1 LLTLNLFKMILCGI
15 DVGTSSI
22 KVSIVDAA
30 NQQLIYSCSFPEI
43 ENEISSPQPGFAE
56 QDPEHWWYC
65 VKQGILKANSTGLY
79 DPKRIGAIGIS
90 YQMHGLVVVDK
101 EAKVLRP
108 SIIWCDSRATPYGEK
123 AYAGL
128 GESFCQT
135 HYLNSPGNFTAAKLA
150 WVKENQPEVFGQVAQ
165 VLLPG
170 DFIAGRFTSQFT
182 TTASALSEGILWDF
196 KENHPAKD
204 LMQFY
209 GFPIEIF
216 PPVQDLFSDHG
227 TVTSTVAAELGLNTN
242 VKVTYKAGDQPN
254 NAYSLGVLHPG
265 DIATTAGTSGVVY
278 GISDE
283 LKFDKEN
290 RVNSFA
296 HVNHCASKASIGVL
310 MCINGTGILNRWVKQ
325 NFFPTM
331 SYTQMNELGAK
342 AAIGSGGLVC
352 MPFGNGAER
361 IFQNKTI
368 GGSFVHLD
376 FNRHQ
381 SAEIIRAAQEG
392 IAFSMVYG
400 IELLGNVG
408 VRPKK
413 LKAGLAN
420 MYLSDLFTHAIVNA
434 SGASVELLE
443 SDGAFGAALGAG
455 AGVGYYANED
465 EAVANIKLLQTIE
478 PSAALK
484 GEYEEAYGIWK
495 NNLTH

>member
-1 LLTLNLFKMILCGI
+1 MILCGI

-30 NQQLIYSCSFPEI
+30 NQHLIFSTSYPEV

-65 VKQGILKANSTGLY
+65 VKQAILKANSSKLY
-79 DPKRIGAIGIS
+79 DPKNIGAIGIS
-90 YQMHGLVVVDK
+90 YQMHGLVIVDK
-101 EAKVLRP
+101 EARVLRP

-123 AYAGL
+123 AYKGL
-128 GESFCQT
+128 GEEFCQS
-135 HYLNSPGNFTAAKLA
+135 HYLNSPGNFTASKLA
-150 WVKENQPEVFGQVAQ
+150 WVKENQPKVYEQIHQ

-196 KENHPAKD
+196 KEAHPAID
-204 LMQFY
+204 LMTYF
-209 GFPIEIF
+209 GFPESIF
-216 PPVQDLFSDHG
+216 PPVHALFSDHG
-227 TVTSTVAAELGLNTN
+227 TISTEVANELGLNTQ
-242 VKVTYKAGDQPN
+242 VKVSYKAGDQPN

-278 GISDE
+278 GISNE
-283 LKFDKEN
+283 LKYDKEN

-296 HVNHCASKASIGVL
+296 HVNHSTTKTSVGVL
-310 MCINGTGILNRWVKQ
+310 MCINGIGILNRWIKQ
-325 NFFPTM
+325 NFFSSL
-331 SYTQMNELGAK
+331 SYHQMNELGSK
-342 AAIGSGGLVC
+342 AAIGSNGLVC

-361 IFQNKTI
+361 IFQNKTL
-368 GGSFVHLD
+368 GGSFLHLD

-381 SAEIIRAAQEG
+381 SAQIIRAAQEG

-408 VRPKK
+408 VTPKK
-413 LKAGLAN
+413 LKAGQAN
-420 MYLSDLFTHAIVNA
+420 MYLSDLFTQAIVNA

-455 AGVGYYANED
+455 AGIGYYANED
-465 EAVANIKLLQTIE
+465 EAVNNIKVLKTIE
-478 PSAALK
+478 PNSIYTS
-484 GEYEEAYGIWK
+484 EYVEAYGVWK
-495 NNLTH
+495 SNLAQ

>member
-1 LLTLNLFKMILCGI
+1 MILCGI

-30 NQQLIYSCSFPEI
+30 NQQLIYSTSFPEV
-43 ENEISSPQPGFAE
+43 ENVISSPQPGFAE

-65 VKQGILKANSTGLY
+65 VKQAILKANSSGLY
-79 DPKRIGAIGIS
+79 DPKNIGAIGIS

-101 EAKVLRP
+101 NAQVLRP
-108 SIIWCDSRATPYGEK
+108 SIIWCDSRATPYGDQAYK
-123 AYAGL
+123 AL
-128 GESFCQT
+128 GESFCQS

-150 WVKENQPEVFGQVAQ
+150 WVKGNQPAIFEQIAQ

-170 DFIAGRFTSQFT
+170 DFIAGRFTSTFT

-196 KENHPAKD
+196 KSSHPAKD
-204 LMQFY
+204 LMAYY
-209 GFPIEIF
+209 GFPESIF
-216 PPVQDLFSDHG
+216 PPVHPLFSDHG
-227 TVTSTVAAELGLNTN
+227 SLTATVADELGLGTH

-254 NAYSLGVLHPG
+254 NAYSLGVLHVG

-296 HVNHCASKASIGVL
+296 HVNHTTENTSIGVL

-325 NFFPTM
+325 NFFPSV
-331 SYTQMNELGAK
+331 SYAQLNELGAK
-342 AAIGSGGLVC
+342 ASIGSNGLVC

-361 IFQNKTI
+361 IFQNKTL
-368 GGSFVHLD
+368 GGSFQYLD

-381 SAEIIRAAQEG
+381 SADIIRAAQEG
-392 IAFSMVYG
+392 IAFSMVHG

-408 VRPKK
+408 VKPNK

-420 MYLSDLFTHAIVNA
+420 MYLSELFTQAIVNA

-443 SDGAFGAALGAG
+443 TDGAFGAALGAG

-465 EAVANIKLLQTIE
+465 EAVSKIKVLKTVQPETSLQNSYTD
-478 PSAALK
+478 
-484 GEYEEAYGIWK
+484 AYGVWK
-495 NNLTH
+495 MNLPS

>member
-1 LLTLNLFKMILCGI
+1 L
-15 DVGTSSI
+15 
-22 KVSIVDAA
+22 
-30 NQQLIYSCSFPEI
+30 
-43 ENEISSPQPGFAE
+43 
-56 QDPEHWWYC
+56 
-65 VKQGILKANSTGLY
+65 
-79 DPKRIGAIGIS
+79 
-90 YQMHGLVVVDK
+90 
-101 EAKVLRP
+101 
-108 SIIWCDSRATPYGEK
+108 GEK
-123 AYAGL
+123 AYQGL
-128 GESFCQT
+128 GESFCQS

-150 WVKENQPEVFGQVAQ
+150 WVKENQPAIFEQIAQ

-170 DFIAGRFTSQFT
+170 DYIASRFTSTFT

-196 KENHPAKD
+196 KASHPAKE
-204 LMQFY
+204 LMAYY
-209 GFPIEIF
+209 GFPESIF
-216 PPVQDLFSDHG
+216 PPVHSLFSDHG
-227 TVTSTVAAELGLNTN
+227 TITTEIATELGLSSQ

-296 HVNHCASKASIGVL
+296 HVNHSAEKTSVGVL

-325 NFFPTM
+325 NFFPSL
-331 SYTQMNELGAK
+331 SYLQMNELGSNAP
-342 AAIGSGGLVC
+342 IGTNGLVC

-361 IFQNKTI
+361 IFQNQTL
-368 GGSFVHLD
+368 GGSFLHLD

-381 SAEIIRAAQEG
+381 SADIIRAAQEG

-408 VRPKK
+408 VKPKK

-420 MYLSDLFTHAIVNA
+420 MYLSELFTQTIVNA

-455 AGVGYYANED
+455 AGIGYYANED
-465 EAVANIKLLQTIE
+465 EAVSRIKVLKTIQPDE
-478 PSAALK
+478 KLK
-484 GEYEEAYGIWK
+484 NAYADAYGVWK
-495 NNLTH
+495 NNLPI

>member
-1 LLTLNLFKMILCGI
+1 MILCGI

-79 DPKRIGAIGIS
+79 DPERIGAIGIS

-150 WVKENQPEVFGQVAQ
+150 WVKENQPDVFEQVAQ

-209 GFPIEIF
+209 GFPTDIF

-227 TVTSTVAAELGLNTN
+227 TVTSTVAADLGFNTN

-296 HVNHCASKASIGVL
+296 HVNHSASKASIGVL

-331 SYTQMNELGAK
+331 SYTQMNEQGAK

-368 GGSFVHLD
+368 GGSFVNLD

-420 MYLSDLFTHAIVNA
+420 MYLSDLFTQAIVNA

-465 EAVANIKLLQTIE
+465 EAVANIKLLKTIE
-478 PSAALK
+478 PAAALK

-495 NNLTH
+495 NNLAH

>member
-1 LLTLNLFKMILCGI
+1 MILCGI

-30 NQQLIYSCSFPEI
+30 NQQLIYSTSFPEV

-65 VKQGILKANSTGLY
+65 VKQAILKANSSGLY
-79 DPKRIGAIGIS
+79 NPKNIGAIGIS

-101 EAKVLRP
+101 NAQVLRP
-108 SIIWCDSRATPYGEK
+108 SIIWCDSRATPYGDQ
-123 AYAGL
+123 AYITL
-128 GESFCQT
+128 GESFCQS

-150 WVKENQPEVFGQVAQ
+150 WVKENQPAIFEQIAQ

-170 DFIAGRFTSQFT
+170 DFIAGRFTSNFT

-196 KENHPAKD
+196 KSSHPAKD
-204 LMQFY
+204 LMTYY
-209 GFPIEIF
+209 GFPESIF
-216 PPVQDLFSDHG
+216 PPVHPLFSDHG
-227 TVTSTVAAELGLNTN
+227 SLTATVAEELGLGTH

-254 NAYSLGVLHPG
+254 NAYSLGVLHVG

-296 HVNHCASKASIGVL
+296 HVNHTTEKTSIGVL
-310 MCINGTGILNRWVKQ
+310 MCINGTGILNRWLKQ
-325 NFFPTM
+325 NFFSSVT
-331 SYTQMNELGAK
+331 YAQLNELGAK
-342 AAIGSGGLVC
+342 ASIGSNGLVC

-361 IFQNKTI
+361 IFQNRTL
-368 GGSFVHLD
+368 GGSFQHLD

-381 SAEIIRAAQEG
+381 SADIIRAAQEG

-408 VRPKK
+408 VKPNK

-420 MYLSDLFTHAIVNA
+420 MYLSELFTQAIVNA

-443 SDGAFGAALGAG
+443 TDGAFGAALGAG

-465 EAVANIKLLQTIE
+465 EAVSNIKVLKTVQPKASLQN
-478 PSAALK
+478 SYAD
-484 GEYEEAYGIWK
+484 AYGIWK
-495 NNLTH
+495 MNLPA

>member
-1 LLTLNLFKMILCGI
+1 MILCGI

-30 NQQLIYSCSFPEI
+30 NQQLIYSTSFPEV
-43 ENEISSPQPGFAE
+43 ENEIFSPQPGFAE
-56 QDPEHWWYC
+56 QDPEHWWFC
-65 VKQGILKANSTGLY
+65 VKQAILKANSTGLY
-79 DPKRIGAIGIS
+79 DPKNIGAIGIS

-101 EAKVLRP
+101 EARVLRP
-108 SIIWCDSRATPYGEK
+108 SIIWCDSRATPFGEK
-123 AYAGL
+123 AYKDL
-128 GESFCQT
+128 GESFCQSY
-135 HYLNSPGNFTAAKLA
+135 YLNSPGNFTAAKLA
-150 WVKENQPEVFGQVAQ
+150 WVKENQPAVFDQIAQ

-170 DFIAGRFTSQFT
+170 DFIAGRFTSTFT

-196 KENHPAKD
+196 KASHPAKD
-204 LMQFY
+204 LMAYY
-209 GFPIEIF
+209 GFPETIF
-216 PPVQDLFSDHG
+216 PPVHPLFSDHG
-227 TVTSTVAAELGLNTN
+227 TLTTAVAAELGLGSH
-242 VKVTYKAGDQPN
+242 VKVTN

-296 HVNHCASKASIGVL
+296 HVNHTADRTSVGVL

-325 NFFPTM
+325 NFFPSLTY
-331 SYTQMNELGAK
+331 SQMNELGAK
-342 AAIGSGGLVC
+342 ATIGTNGLVC

-361 IFQNKTI
+361 IFQNQTL
-368 GGSFVHLD
+368 GGSFQHLD

-381 SAEIIRAAQEG
+381 SADIIRAAQEG

-408 VRPKK
+408 VKPKK

-420 MYLSDLFTHAIVNA
+420 MYLSELFTQAIVNA

-455 AGVGYYANED
+455 AGLGYYANED
-465 EAVANIKLLQTIE
+465 EAVSHIKVLKTIH
-478 PSAALK
+478 PDGSLK
-484 GEYEEAYGIWK
+484 NAYADAYGVWK
-495 NNLTH
+495 NNLPA

>member
-1 LLTLNLFKMILCGI
+1 MILCGI

-30 NQQLIYSCSFPEI
+30 NQQLIYSTSFPEV

-65 VKQGILKANSTGLY
+65 VKQAILKANSTGLY
-79 DPKRIGAIGIS
+79 DPKNIGAIGIS
-90 YQMHGLVVVDK
+90 YQMHGLVVIDK
-101 EAKVLRP
+101 NAQVLRP
-108 SIIWCDSRATPYGEK
+108 SIIWCDSRATPYGDK
-123 AYAGL
+123 AYKSL
-128 GESFCQT
+128 GDSFCQS

-150 WVKENQPEVFGQVAQ
+150 WVKENQPSIFEHIAL

-170 DFIAGRFTSQFT
+170 DFIAGRFTSTFT

-196 KENHPAKD
+196 KNSHPAKE
-204 LMQFY
+204 LMAYY
-209 GFPIEIF
+209 GFPESIF
-216 PPVQDLFSDHG
+216 PPVQNLFSEHG
-227 TVTSTVAAELGLNTN
+227 SITAAIANELGLGTH

-296 HVNHCASKASIGVL
+296 HVNHTVDNKSIGVL
-310 MCINGTGILNRWVKQ
+310 MCINGTGILNRWIKQ
-325 NFFPTM
+325 NFFPSL
-331 SYTQMNELGAK
+331 SYSQMNELGTK
-342 AAIGSGGLVC
+342 AAIGTKGLVC

-361 IFQNKTI
+361 IFQNQTL
-368 GGSFVHLD
+368 GGSFQNLD
-376 FNRHQ
+376 FNRHH
-381 SAEIIRAAQEG
+381 STDIIRAAQEG

-408 VRPKK
+408 VKPNK

-420 MYLSDLFTHAIVNA
+420 MYLSDLFTQAIVNA

-443 SDGAFGAALGAG
+443 TDGALGAALGAG

-465 EAVANIKLLQTIE
+465 EAVSNIKI
-478 PSAALK
+478 LK
-484 GEYEEAYGIWK
+484 IIQPDESLKNSYADAYGVWK
-495 NNLTH
+495 NNLPI

>member
-1 LLTLNLFKMILCGI
+1 MILCGI

-30 NQQLIYSCSFPEI
+30 NQQLIYSTSFPEV

-56 QDPEHWWYC
+56 QEPEHWWTC
-65 VKQGILKANSTGLY
+65 VKKAILKANSSGLY
-79 DPKRIGAIGIS
+79 NPKNIGAIGIS
-90 YQMHGLVVVDK
+90 YQMHGLVVLDK
-101 EAKVLRP
+101 NAQVLRP
-108 SIIWCDSRATPYGEK
+108 SIIWCDSRATPYGEQAYK
-123 AYAGL
+123 AL
-128 GESFCQT
+128 GESFCQI

-150 WVKENQPEVFGQVAQ
+150 WVKENQPFIFDQIAH

-170 DFIAGRFTSQFT
+170 DFIASRFTSTFS

-196 KENHPAKD
+196 NHSHPAKD
-204 LMQFY
+204 LMSFY
-209 GFPIEIF
+209 GFPESIF
-216 PPVQDLFSDHG
+216 PPVKPLFSDHG
-227 TVTSTVAAELGLNTN
+227 TISNSVATELGLGAH

-283 LKFDKEN
+283 LKFDREN

-296 HVNHCASKASIGVL
+296 HVNHTDANTRIGVL
-310 MCINGTGILNRWVKQ
+310 MCINGTGILNRWIKQ
-325 NFFPTM
+325 NFFPSM
-331 SYTQMNELGAK
+331 SYSQMNELGTK
-342 AAIGSGGLVC
+342 SSIGSNGLIC

-361 IFQNKTI
+361 IFQNKTL
-368 GGSFVHLD
+368 GGSFSHLD

-381 SAEIIRAAQEG
+381 STDIIRAAHEG

-408 VRPKK
+408 VKPKK

-420 MYLSDLFTHAIVNA
+420 MYLSELFTQAIVNA
-434 SGASVELLE
+434 SDASVELVE
-443 SDGAFGAALGAG
+443 TDGAFGAALGAG
-455 AGVGYYANED
+455 AGVGYFANED
-465 EAVANIKLLQTIE
+465 EAISNIKMLKTIE

-484 GEYEEAYGIWK
+484 GEYEEAYGNWK
-495 NNLTH
+495 NNIIR

>member
-1 LLTLNLFKMILCGI
+1 MILCGI

-101 EAKVLRP
+101 ESKVLRP
-108 SIIWCDSRATPYGEK
+108 SIIWCDSRATLYGEK

-150 WVKENQPEVFGQVAQ
+150 WVKDNQPEVFGKVAQ

-196 KENHPAKD
+196 KENHLAKD
-204 LMQFY
+204 LMQYY
-209 GFPIEIF
+209 GFPTEIF
-216 PPVQDLFSDHG
+216 PPVQDLFSNHG
-227 TVTSTVAAELGLNTN
+227 TVTSTVAAELGFNTN

-254 NAYSLGVLHPG
+254 NAYSLSVLHPG

-296 HVNHCASKASIGVL
+296 HVNHSESNASIGVL

-325 NFFPTM
+325 HFFPTM
-331 SYTQMNELGAK
+331 SYAQMNEQGAK

-400 IELLGNVG
+400 IELLANVG

-420 MYLSDLFTHAIVNA
+420 MYLSDLFTQAIVNA

-465 EAVANIKLLQTIE
+465 EAVANIKLIKTIE

-495 NNLTH
+495 NNLVH